1 MPQAQLQDTQVV
13 RDPEVVAL
21 LLDGRRGRYFEPFL
35 GRACTVSEAAA
46 SCGLRPNAMSYWVR
60 KFGRLGMVR
69 DSGAREE
76 RGRRVRT
83 YRSVADQLVLLPPA
97 AVSVPSEEYF
107 RREWDPLWDRFMR
120 GAVHT
125 SLEVADVWAARL
137 YRDEGGRPRR
147 DNFPRWHLDPSIPPV
162 SLIGAN
168 SWGRLRLTHADAET
182 LQGELD
188 ALFDRYMARSSPDS
202 GRTPYLLH
210 LGLVKEPPTSPE

>member
-69 DSGAREE
+69 DSGPREE

-107 RREWDPLWDRFMR
+107 RREWDPYWERFMR
-120 GAVHT
+120 GAILT

-137 YRDEGGRPRR
+137 YRDEGGRLRR
-147 DNFPRWHLDPSIPPV
+147 EGFPRWYLDASVTPV
-162 SLIGAN
+162 SIVGAN
-168 SWGRLRLTHADAET
+168 SWGTLHLTRPDAEA

-188 ALFDRYMARSSPDS
+188 ALFERYAARSSKGSD
-202 GRTPYLLH
+202 RTPYLLH
-210 LGLVKEPPTSPE
+210 LGLVKEPPTAPE